1 MKKPR
6 SSTSPTISARRTA
19 LLVTLVTALLSPGAA
34 PLAAQTPEQR
44 RLDSLQLRLEDAEAM
59 LELLQQQLATEAESG
74 VRTRS
79 RIGLELSG
87 RVLMNVFTNNKE
99 TNNADVPMY
108 RKQVPDGSLK
118 GGMGMT
124 VRQTTLGA
132 ALTVHD
138 VLGGTFSGDLDVDF
152 FGGQVPSPGGRTF
165 PLLRIRTARA
175 TIDWGSSEL
184 MIGQEQPL
192 VAGLNPLSLAS
203 VGAPNFSYA
212 GNLWLWLPQIRYG
225 IRREGALR
233 YGAQAAILAPTSAEP
248 AAFFATGFD
257 DAERTGVPFAQARLH
272 LGWGEEERPAEIGV
286 GYHSGQVNDNADE
299 AQPSTAVTL
308 DFVIPFLEKFELV
321 GEAYSGQVLAG
332 LGGGGIGHNFGVD
345 SITPLR
351 TTGGWAQLNYQVSP
365 RLLVGAGFGFDDPN
379 DDDAPPLLLNA
390 TQEVHLHWRPSGPLV
405 FGLEWRSTRTRYA
418 ASDYPNT
425 HINLAFGFEF

>member
-1 MKKPR
+1 MQKPR
-6 SSTSPTISARRTA
+6 SSTSVTHSALGAA
-19 LLVTLVTALLSPGAA
+19 LLVTLVTALAN
-34 PLAAQTPEQR
+34 PLRAQTPEQR

-59 LELLQQQLATEAESG
+59 LEMLQQQLATEAESG

-79 RIGLELSG
+79 RVGFELSG

-118 GGMGMT
+118 GGMGMS
-124 VRQTTLGA
+124 VRQTVLGG

-138 VLGGTFSGDLDVDF
+138 VLGGTFTGDIDVDF

-175 TIDWGSSEL
+175 TIDWGRSEL
-184 MIGQEQPL
+184 MLGQEQPL
-192 VAGLNPLSLAS
+192 VSGLNPLSLAS

-212 GNLWLWLPQIRYG
+212 GNLWLWLPQIRYSL
-225 IRREGALR
+225 RSQGALR
-233 YGAQAAILAPTSAEP
+233 YGAQAAILAPTSGDP
-248 AAFFATGFD
+248 AAVFATGFD
-257 DAERTGVPFAQARLH
+257 NAERTGVPFAQARVH
-272 LGWGEEERPAEIGV
+272 LGWGDEVEGAEIGV
-286 GYHSGQVNDNADE
+286 GYHSGQVNNLAEE
-299 AQPSTAVTL
+299 AQPSTAVTV
-308 DFVIPFLEKFELV
+308 DFLIPFFSMFEIR
-321 GEAYSGQVLAG
+321 GEAFSGQVLAG

-345 SITPLR
+345 TLTPLR
-351 TTGGWAQLNYQVSP
+351 TVGGWAQLNYRPSP
-365 RLLVGAGFGFDDPN
+365 RWLIGAGYGFDDPN
-379 DDDAPPLLLNA
+379 DDDVPQLLLNA
-390 TQEVHLHWRPSGPLV
+390 TQEFHVHWRPSGPLV